1 MKFTL
6 NTLYSQHERSIS
18 ARLCFLDFIIRFPT
32 LCYPVKRKQA
42 NFLTPLMSGEHCR
55 FLGILAL
62 ISSVLKRRF
71 LGRVSFQFFLQWWH
85 SFKPPL
91 LKNIVWHVCLGRIY
105 YLKKMTVVFVFP
117 YLLKRFDVLK
127 KCKNKL
133 DCLVHEMLFI
143 REPKSTLNVQSDSI
157 RVKVFL

>member
-1 MKFTL
+1 MNVTKNELCAITCTEWNLDVFFVVKFTL
-6 NTLYSQHERSIS
+6 NTLYSQHGRSKA

-62 ISSVLKRRF
+62 ISIKCSVSKRDRRF

-85 SFKPPL
+85 PFKPPL
-91 LKNIVWHVCLGRIY
+91 LKYIDA
-105 YLKKMTVVFVFP
+105 P
-117 YLLKRFDVLK
+117 
-127 KCKNKL
+127 
-133 DCLVHEMLFI
+133 
-143 REPKSTLNVQSDSI
+143 
-157 RVKVFL
+157 